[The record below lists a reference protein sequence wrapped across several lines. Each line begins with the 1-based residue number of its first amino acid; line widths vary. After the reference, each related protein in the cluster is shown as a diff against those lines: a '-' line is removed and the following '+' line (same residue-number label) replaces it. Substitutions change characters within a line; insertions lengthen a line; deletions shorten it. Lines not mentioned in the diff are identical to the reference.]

1 MTYEVNP
8 GYSVVTPKQTF
19 LPGETLELDDKEGKR
34 LVDAGIVKESK
45 EAAGKALNATDTI
58 ALVQQA
64 SLEDLEVIA
73 RDEKRKTV
81 VDAIEKR
88 RAELTELDH

>member
-8 GYSVVTPKQTF
+8 GYSVVTPKKTY

-34 LVDAGIVKESK
+34 LVDAGIVKEAK
-45 EAAGKALNATDTI
+45 EEGGKALNATDTI

-64 SLEDLEVIA
+64 NLADLEVIA

-81 VDAIEKR
+81 IEAIDKR
-88 RAELTELDH
+88 RAELT